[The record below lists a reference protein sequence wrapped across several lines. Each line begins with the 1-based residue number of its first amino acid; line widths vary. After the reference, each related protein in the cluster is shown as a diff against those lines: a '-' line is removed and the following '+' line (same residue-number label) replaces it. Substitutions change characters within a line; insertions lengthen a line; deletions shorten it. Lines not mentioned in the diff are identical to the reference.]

1 MKKHI
6 LGFDFLSRSISPLQ
20 RFAVSEMR
28 RRRKG
33 KAHSTD
39 IKLLRKRRIGKY
51 LSSDKSGA
59 GKGGLRKNSLNG
71 IRQTGRWKKG
81 LKSEP
86 SNIEILGE
94 IARIVT
100 STKILSGKI
109 TVLQLISLN

>member
-1 MKKHI
+1 MS
-6 LGFDFLSRSISPLQ
+6 F
-20 RFAVSEMR
+20 V
-28 RRRKG
+28 
-33 KAHSTD
+33 
-39 IKLLRKRRIGKY
+39 
-51 LSSDKSGA
+51 KSGT
-59 GKGGLRKNSLNG
+59 GKGGLRKNVLNG
-71 IRQTGRWKKG
+71 IGQTGTVRWKKG